1 MVKAVIVSK
10 FGELKEKNFQKL
22 DLETLYKKCGFS
34 SDTDSSV
41 EVTWPYENNWI
52 SLYAKVNGRHNHINK
67 YDFPPPCDMPEC
79 MYYGSVLAFKHEN
92 EEPKNGEI
100 LDLTKDEWE
109 KFYEKAFGGFESL
122 NEEETSED
130 ELDNVPEELKTKDGY
145 LKDGF
150 VVDTSSGDDDY
161 FPEPEE
167 QEYSHSVGSDDS
179 NHTSGDES
187 DLNSEDEL
195 SEESYLSDDD

>member
-22 DLETLYKKCGFS
+22 ELETLYKKCGFS

-41 EVTWPYENNWI
+41 EVTWSHENNWI

-130 ELDNVPEELKTKDGY
+130 ELDNVSEELKTKDGY

-150 VVDTSSGDDDY
+150 VVDTSSGDEDY
-161 FPEPEE
+161 LPQHEE
-167 QEYSHSVGSDDS
+167 DSGNSIASEESFHSSC
-179 NHTSGDES
+179 DES

>member
-1 MVKAVIVSK
+1 MVKAVVVSK

-22 DLETLYKKCGFS
+22 ELETLYKKCGFS

-41 EVTWPYENNWI
+41 EVTWSHENNWI

-67 YDFPPPCDMPEC
+67 YDFPPPCDIPEC

-100 LDLTKDEWE
+100 LDLTKEEWE

-130 ELDNVPEELKTKDGY
+130 ELEDVPEDLKTKDGY

-150 VVDTSSGDDDY
+150 VVDTSSGDEAY
-161 FPEPEE
+161 LPQQEE
-167 QEYSHSVGSDDS
+167 DSDNSIASEESFHSSC
-179 NHTSGDES
+179 DES